1 MTARMVRASK
11 SRFFIGLAVLLL
23 TIGFVAIFHSSQQQL
38 DEMRQMEIRCEQQQ
52 ESLNS
57 QILIIEKSL
66 KSERYDH
73 QQTRSELIRKSKDA
87 KEYQEKTMVE
97 SNMKFGSL
105 QQHYKLLKNQ
115 HDDLVE
121 ECVNNKTKYTKEYNG
136 LKDKLKRV
144 TIEFNEELRKKD
156 DEIQSLKIQLKQ
168 LQSDKDI
175 LTTALQENPA
185 MDEPE
190 VKKLKYKN
198 YRLEKLVDSYNEH
211 CTWRP
216 DDAIDSFDLQK
227 QQDLIAQ
234 QHGKVVDKNFNAQI
248 PVSEN
253 LYRIPITIVNHT
265 ASSNRMHNSGV
276 GSKRRESG
284 GIINSV
290 ENFQIFPKPIIEANK
305 DTVDEP
311 PRNGDERKSSTSPN
325 ALKSSASNNGELK
338 MPNAPV
344 PTATPSNKLKTSSTT
359 ETSKFQSKTKSKPI
373 PEGVVPVPEM
383 VDFML
388 NKNDDLSEKGSQNDR
403 YSNVVLDEIGG
414 AKKSSDKVVNE
425 VVVNDADTG
434 AHEVL
439 DNNDFLVDDRNHK
452 DHLQEVLEDKLLNMN
467 NAAEDDTNNAYDKG
481 LNLGKVIGDSDV
493 HKDGKAVQNNKLLN
507 ELDADQGKVPE
518 YREDDLHL
526 EQAEEEGDD
535 DEYRNPQEMKQDP
548 AVRN

>member
-248 PVSEN
+248 P
-253 LYRIPITIVNHT
+253 
-265 ASSNRMHNSGV
+265 
-276 GSKRRESG
+276 
-284 GIINSV
+284 
-290 ENFQIFPKPIIEANK
+290 IFPKPIIEANK

>member
-11 SRFFIGLAVLLL
+11 SRFFVGLAVLLL

-73 QQTRSELIRKSKDA
+73 QQTKTELIRKSKDA
-87 KEYQEKTMVE
+87 KEFQEKTMVE

-115 HDDLVE
+115 HDDFVE
-121 ECVNNKTKYTKEYNG
+121 ECANNKTKCTKEYNG

-144 TIEFNEELRKKD
+144 TMELNEEIRKKD
-156 DEIQSLKIQLKQ
+156 KEIDSLKIQLKR
-168 LQSDKDI
+168 LQNDKDI
-175 LTTALQENPA
+175 LILQGNGAADGE
-185 MDEPE
+185 E
-190 VKKLKYKN
+190 VNKLKYKN
-198 YRLEKLVDSYNEH
+198 YRLEKQIDLYNEH

-234 QHGKVVDKNFNAQI
+234 QHVKEIDKNFKAQI

-265 ASSNRMHNSGV
+265 ASSNRMSDTGV
-276 GSKRRESG
+276 GSKRHENG

-290 ENFQIFPKPIIEANK
+290 ENFQIIPKPIIEMNK
-305 DTVDEP
+305 DVVDIP
-311 PRNGDERKSSTSPN
+311 PKNADERKSSTAIN
-325 ALKSSASNNGELK
+325 AAKSSVSNNGEMK
-338 MPNAPV
+338 MPNAPI
-344 PTATPSNKLKTSSTT
+344 PTATVGNKLKTSSTT
-359 ETSKFQSKTKSKPI
+359 ETNKFPVKTKTKPI

-383 VDFML
+383 VNFML
-388 NKNDDLSEKGSQNDR
+388 NKNDELNDKESQNDR
-403 YSNVVLDEIGG
+403 YSNVMEEIGL
-414 AKKSSDKVVNE
+414 KRSSDKGINDAVVNE
-425 VVVNDADTG
+425 ADNG

-452 DHLQEVLEDKLLNMN
+452 DHLQEVLEDKNLNMN
-467 NAAEDDTNNAYDKG
+467 NAAEDDTNNSFDKG
-481 LNLGKVIGDSDV
+481 LSLGKMNGDADLIV
-493 HKDGKAVQNNKLLN
+493 HKDSKSNQNSKLLN
-507 ELDADQGKVPE
+507 ELDADQGKVAE
-518 YREDDLHL
+518 YHDDDLHL

-535 DEYRNPQEMKQDP
+535 DEYRNPQAMKQDP